1 MKVKNTN
8 KKRETPPKFHGRF
21 TGDGGM
27 SFGTYTRMDLKKF
40 ARENPDMPFELKPL
54 LAESEDQRG
63 FFEGGICPLVAFY
76 QEGMD
81 YRSYKDRKKV
91 RDWLKIEFNG
101 DLVALAG
108 KTHRIAKS
116 TKNKLNDGFLERV
129 QEWFIDNYSP
139 PKEVFDTSVFK
150 NWRDKLRPLGESK
163 AETYIDYLL
172 EIGLIT
178 KPRAI

>member
-8 KKRETPPKFHGRF
+8 KKRETPPKFNGRF
-21 TGDGGM
+21 SADGGL
-27 SFGTYTRMDLKKF
+27 SFGNYTRIDLKKF
-40 ARENPDMPFELKPL
+40 AKENPLMPFELKPML
-54 LAESEDQRG
+54 PESEDQRG
-63 FFEGGICPLVAFY
+63 FFEGGLCPLVAFY

-81 YRSYKDRKKV
+81 YRSSKDRQKV

-129 QEWFIDNYSP
+129 ETWIIENYAP
-139 PKEVFDTSVFK
+139 PDEVFDTSVYK
-150 NWRDKLRPLGESK
+150 NWRDKLRPLGDSK
-163 AETYIDYLL
+163 AETYIDYLR
-172 EIGLIT
+172 EIKLL
-178 KPRAI
+178 K